1 MLRLG
6 RGSAVVLLLAVLSA
20 GSAAHASREAAES
33 ERGPRALQPWTPAG
47 ASEATGASAEC
58 LGRRVTILGTPLS
71 DVLEGTAGADVI
83 AGLGGDDTI
92 RGKNGNDV
100 ICPGP
105 GDDRVDGGR
114 GLDNIEASDGD
125 DILDGGPG
133 ADFVR
138 FDLAPGRVTVDLAHG
153 TATGWGTDVVL
164 AFRGVVGS
172 RFGDRISGT
181 RKRDQLEGKDGDDVL
196 LGRGGLDL
204 LVPGAGTDAVLGGR
218 GFDYVAYGDSPTPI
232 RASLR
237 SGSATGDGPDRFA
250 SVEGL
255 AGSGHPDLLVGD
267 KRGNGLYG
275 YGGHDVLR
283 GLAGDDWLHGG
294 EGPDVLDGGR
304 GRDLLF
310 GGSGW
315 DVCIRGER
323 KRGCP

>member
-20 GSAAHASREAAES
+20 ASSAFASRDATKS
-33 ERGPRALQPWTPAG
+33 ERGPRALQPWTLAG
-47 ASEATGASAEC
+47 ASEPTGASVEC
-58 LGRRVTILGTPLS
+58 LGRRVTILGTNLS

-92 RGKNGNDV
+92 RGRDGNDLV
-100 ICPGP
+100 CPGP

-114 GLDNIEASDGD
+114 GLDNVEASDGD

-138 FDLAPGRVTVDLAHG
+138 FDLAPAPVTVHLALG

-164 AFRGVVGS
+164 GFRGVVGS
-172 RFGDRISGT
+172 RFGDRISAT
-181 RKRDQLEGKDGDDVL
+181 RQRDQLEGKAGDDVL
-196 LGRGGLDL
+196 LGRNGLDL
-204 LVPGAGTDAVLGGR
+204 LMPGTGKDTVLGGR
-218 GFDYVAYGDSPTPI
+218 GFDYVAYWESPNPI

-237 SGSATGDGPDRFA
+237 SGSAAGAGPDRFA
-250 SVEGL
+250 SIEGL
-255 AGSGHPDLLVGD
+255 AGSGHPDVLVGD
-267 KRGNGLYG
+267 KRRNGLYG

-283 GLAGDDWLHGG
+283 GLSGDDWLHGG

-310 GGSGW
+310 GGPGW

-323 KRGCP
+323 KRSCP